1 MHRQQSPSHQRKEA
15 EVVEEEGAA
24 AGEVAAAEEAVET
37 AMAVPEEAAEA
48 ERRTGRRSSPFR
60 FESCVGQLES

>member
-24 AGEVAAAEEAVET
+24 AGEVAAAEEAVEI
-37 AMAVPEEAAEA
+37 AMAVPEEA
-48 ERRTGRRSSPFR
+48 
-60 FESCVGQLES
+60 LESETPLFQFFSATPMA